1 METRYIVKV
10 TDFAIAQL
18 LEIRD
23 YISVVLGEPTTA
35 KKLLNTLE
43 TEMASLSRFP
53 HRIVL
58 TDEEPWHSC
67 GIHKMM
73 VKNFIIYFWID
84 EESKKVQVTAVVYG
98 RRNQREQLDAMP
110 MQ

>member
-1 METRYIVKV
+1 MS
-10 TDFAIAQL
+10 QL

-23 YISVVLGEPTTA
+23 YISVVLGEPNTA

-43 TEMASLSRFP
+43 AEMASLSRFP